1 MTEEE
6 RDELIQMALFKAP
19 RRDYDYNPIRKS
31 LDYMGIFRRTFVTDL
46 FPMIPQGGPITEVFG
61 DFDDYELLIFRAKT
75 KSMQEE
81 DGFIY
86 TITSLAYDL
95 KFTDEELAERFNVGS
110 YTFKQWKNGP
120 FPYPH
125 IQKEIILFLN
135 CARIET
141 LICNQCDK
149 KKIPTEMNNL
159 TCKVCRGEK

>member
-1 MTEEE
+1 MQYNSFVEY
-6 RDELIQMALFKAP
+6 FKE
-19 RRDYDYNPIRKS
+19 
-31 LDYMGIFRRTFVTDL
+31 
-46 FPMIPQGGPITEVFG
+46 IPDG
-61 DFDDYELLIFRAKT
+61 DFDDYELSNFRAKT

-81 DGFIY
+81 CGFVAGIN
-86 TITSLAYDL
+86 SLAKRL
-95 KFTDEELAERFNVGS
+95 KFSDEELAERFNVGPW
-110 YTFKQWKNGP
+110 TFKQRKNGP